1 MSGKAKKAMTAIR
14 RSIVAELRFLPAD
27 DQIAV
32 AVALGEHV
40 SDLVGKAA
48 RLCETDL
55 SGSLIPR

>member
-14 RSIVAELRFLPAD
+14 RSILAELRFLPGD

-32 AVALGEHV
+32 VEALGEHV
-40 SDLVGKAA
+40 SDLIGRAA

-55 SGSLIPR
+55 SGSVVPR